1 MKIQV
6 EEAVCKRITHFRLGV
21 LQSGISNNI
30 GDKALSEII
39 GDELQRIVSTCTL
52 DSIRLIP
59 AIASSREAY
68 KQLGNDPN
76 RYRPAADA
84 LLRRIVKGLG
94 LYRINSAVD
103 ILNLISVHSGFS
115 ISGFNAE
122 KIKGTIK
129 VGTGQKN
136 ESYRG
141 TEYYESSGTK
151 G

>member
-84 LLRRIVKGLG
+84 LLKKVTNLSNERQLPVYTLSFHVDYWDKLG
-94 LYRINSAVD
+94 WKDS
-103 ILNLISVHSGFS
+103 FS
-115 ISGFNAE
+115 D
-122 KIKGTIK
+122 
-129 VGTGQKN
+129 QKN
-136 ESYRG
+136 TQRKKSYRKVK
-141 TEYYESSGTK
+141 EQA
-151 G
+151 